1 MSGVDAARMHS
12 MLYTTTASE
21 REAVS
26 LAKSLLDKRLIACAN
41 IFRIRSIYRWKNKV
55 LDEGEFAVIMK
66 TRTALVKKAIAEAAK
81 AQSYEVPCL
90 VSYRMTEG
98 FPAYLKWIDKETRPP
113 KK

>member
-1 MSGVDAARMHS
+1 

-21 REAVS
+21 REAAS
-26 LAKSLLDKRLIACAN
+26 LAKHLLGKRLIACAN
-41 IFRIRSIYRWKNKV
+41 VFRIRSIYRWKGKI

-81 AQSYEVPCL
+81 VHSYEVPCF
-90 VSYRMTEG
+90 VSYRMGEG
-98 FPAYLKWIDKETRPP
+98 LPAYLEWIDEGTRQS

>member
-1 MSGVDAARMHS
+1 MHS

-21 REAVS
+21 REAAS
-26 LAKSLLDKRLIACAN
+26 LAKHLLGKRLIACAN
-41 IFRIRSIYRWKNKV
+41 IIRIRSIYRWKGEI

-81 AQSYEVPCL
+81 ILSYEVPCL
-90 VSYRMTEG
+90 VSYRMGEG
-98 FPAYLKWIDKETRPP
+98 LPAYLKWIDGETRQP